1 MKQFRHLKK
10 NKNISLLGTWGTW
23 IDKNNK
29 FLQKIITTNDAK
41 KIKCPYCK
49 SKDIF
54 DIRSELSKRTRDA
67 TVLLGC
73 GNCEGIFGYY
83 T

>member
-1 MKQFRHLKK
+1 MNIEDYLIADTDDFFSIKRWLDKK
-10 NKNISLLGTWGTW
+10 DI
-23 IDKNNK
+23 
-29 FLQKIITTNDAK
+29 
-41 KIKCPYCK
+41 CPYCK
-49 SKDIF
+49 SKDIVKMSSLLLWCH
-54 DIRSELSKRTRDA
+54 DDMRSELSKRTRDS

>member
-1 MKQFRHLKK
+1 MKEEDYLEYAFGDFFSIKRWLDKK
-10 NKNISLLGTWGTW
+10 DI
-23 IDKNNK
+23 
-29 FLQKIITTNDAK
+29 
-41 KIKCPYCK
+41 CPYCK

-54 DIRSELSKRTRDA
+54 DMKSELSKRTRDS

-73 GNCEGIFGYY
+73 SNCEGIFGYY